1 MGPLP
6 RVGEASVPVMT
17 SSQAP
22 HTPVLLDEALYHLA
36 VREAGVYIDC
46 TAGAGGH
53 SAGIAEEMGPEG
65 RLLCIDQDG
74 EALELA
80 RARLAPSGRRVSFAR
95 GNFRD
100 LNTIAAEEGFEG
112 VDGILMD
119 LGVSSMQ
126 LDTPERGFAF
136 ATEGP
141 LDMRMDQSSDGLTAA
156 DIVNTWDERTLAT
169 LFRELGEVR
178 GPRRIAK
185 AVLAARPLGST
196 WDLAKAVEQAA
207 GGARDR
213 TQQHPATKVFLALR
227 IRVNGE
233 LDSLGTALPLARSLL
248 GFGPSRQGGRLVTIA
263 FHSLE
268 DRIVKQYF
276 GRESRDCICP
286 PVLPE
291 CRCDHRATLTL
302 LTRRAVRPGEEE
314 VGRNP
319 RARSAVLRAAQ
330 RKAEGRP

>member
-1 MGPLP
+1 M
-6 RVGEASVPVMT
+6 PVMT
-17 SSQAP
+17 TPQAP
-22 HTPVLLDEALYHLA
+22 HTPVLLEEALHYLA
-36 VREAGVYIDC
+36 VRKDGAYIDC
-46 TAGAGGH
+46 TTGAGGH
-53 SAGIAEEMGPEG
+53 SAAIAEAMGAAG

-74 EALELA
+74 EALEFA
-80 RARLAPSGRRVSFAR
+80 RARLAPFGRRVSFVR

-100 LNTIAAEEGFEG
+100 LDAIAADEGFEA

-119 LGVSSMQ
+119 LGISSIQ

-136 ATEGP
+136 ANEGP

-156 DIVNTWDERTLAT
+156 DIVNTWDERALAD

-185 AVLAARPLGST
+185 AVQRARPLRST

-213 TQQHPATKVFLALR
+213 PQLHPATKVFLALR
-227 IRVNGE
+227 LRVNSE

-248 GFGPSRQGGRLVTIA
+248 GFGPSRRGGRLVTIA

-268 DRIVKQYF
+268 DRIVKQFF

-291 CRCDHRATLTL
+291 CRCDHQATLTL
-302 LTRRAVRPGEEE
+302 VTRRAVRPGEDE
-314 VGRNP
+314 VARNP
-319 RARSAVLRAAQ
+319 RARSAVLRAAE
-330 RKAEGRP
+330 RRAEAAA

>member
-1 MGPLP
+1 M
-6 RVGEASVPVMT
+6 PVMT
-17 SSQAP
+17 SPQAP
-22 HTPVLLDEALYHLA
+22 HTPVLLDEALHYLA
-36 VREAGVYIDC
+36 VREGGVYIDC

-53 SAGIAEEMGPEG
+53 SAAIVEAMGPDG

-74 EALELA
+74 EALEFA
-80 RARLAPSGRRVSFAR
+80 RARLAPSGRRVSFVR

-100 LNTIAAEEGFEG
+100 LDAIAADEGFDAVG
-112 VDGILMD
+112 GILMD
-119 LGVSSMQ
+119 LGVSSIQM
-126 LDTPERGFAF
+126 DTAGRGFAF
-136 ATEGP
+136 AREGP

-156 DIVNTWDERTLAT
+156 DIVNTWDERALAS
-169 LFRELGEVR
+169 LFREDGEVR
-178 GPRRIAK
+178 GARRIAK
-185 AVLAARPLGST
+185 AVLRARPLRST

-227 IRVNGE
+227 IRVNSE

-248 GFGPSRQGGRLVTIA
+248 GFGSSRESGRLVTIA

-276 GRESRDCICP
+276 GRESRDCLCP

-302 LTRRAVRPGEEE
+302 LTRRAVRPGEAE
-314 VGRNP
+314 VARNP
-319 RARSAVLRAAQ
+319 RARSGVLRAAQ
-330 RKAEGRP
+330 RKSETGS

>member
-6 RVGEASVPVMT
+6 PVGEASVPVMT

-22 HTPVLLDEALYHLA
+22 HTPVLLDEALHHLA

-53 SAGIAEEMGPEG
+53 SAGIAEAMGPEG

-74 EALELA
+74 EALEFA

-100 LNTIAAEEGFEG
+100 LNTIAADEGFEA

-126 LDTPERGFAF
+126 LDTPARGFAF

-227 IRVNGE
+227 IRVNSE

-302 LTRRAVRPGEEE
+302 LTRRAVRPAEEE

>member
-1 MGPLP
+1 M
-6 RVGEASVPVMT
+6 PVMT
-17 SSQAP
+17 SPQAP
-22 HTPVLLDEALYHLA
+22 HTPVLLDEALHYLA
-36 VREAGVYIDC
+36 VREGGVYIDC

-53 SAGIAEEMGPEG
+53 SAAIAEAMGPDG

-74 EALELA
+74 EALEFA
-80 RARLAPSGRRVSFAR
+80 RARLAPSGRRVSFVR

-100 LNTIAAEEGFEG
+100 LDAIADDEGFDA

-119 LGVSSMQ
+119 LGVSSIQM
-126 LDTPERGFAF
+126 DTAGRGFAF
-136 ATEGP
+136 AREGP

-156 DIVNTWDERTLAT
+156 DIVNTWDERALAS
-169 LFRELGEVR
+169 LFRESGEVR
-178 GPRRIAK
+178 GARRIAK
-185 AVLAARPLGST
+185 AVLRARPLRST

-227 IRVNGE
+227 IRVNSE

-248 GFGPSRQGGRLVTIA
+248 GFGSSRESGRLVTIA

-276 GRESRDCICP
+276 GRESRDCLCP

-302 LTRRAVRPGEEE
+302 LTRRAVRPGEAE
-314 VGRNP
+314 VARNP
-319 RARSAVLRAAQ
+319 RARSGVLRAAQ
-330 RKAEGRP
+330 RKSETGS